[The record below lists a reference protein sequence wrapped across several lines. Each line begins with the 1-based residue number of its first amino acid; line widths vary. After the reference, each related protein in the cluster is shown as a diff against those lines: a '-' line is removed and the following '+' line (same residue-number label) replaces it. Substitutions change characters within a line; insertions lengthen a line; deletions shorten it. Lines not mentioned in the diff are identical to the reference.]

1 MKGRVKKRLS
11 YGNVVATLALFV
23 ALAGGAYAVTKAPKN
38 SVVSKSVKNSS
49 LKGLDVK
56 DDTLKG
62 ADVDESSLEQ
72 VRSAARAETAAT
84 ADSAGTATNA
94 DVAANA
100 TSAQTAQ
107 QLAGVDPCRTNGVVN
122 MNEGGPSPTL
132 CTSGPFTLTAICT
145 DGGGT
150 SGTILITTT
159 EANSFARG
167 PNLVATILNPGPP
180 TLLAEATDAAGF
192 PPSIAVNEPFYA
204 GAPSGGILTGITGV
218 RADADAGTCEFL
230 VSGSN

>member
-1 MKGRVKKRLS
+1 MKGRVKERLS

-23 ALAGGAYAVTKAPKN
+23 ALVGGAYAVTKAPKN

-72 VRSAARAETAAT
+72 VGSAARAETAAT
-84 ADSAGTATNA
+84 ADSAGTA
-94 DVAANA
+94 ANA
-100 TSAQTAQ
+100 TSAQTAE
-107 QLAGVDPCRTNGVVN
+107 QLAGVDPCRTNGVVK

-150 SGTILITTT
+150 NGTILIRTT

-167 PNLVATILNPGPP
+167 PNLIATILNPGSPII
-180 TLLAEATDAAGF
+180 LAEGTDAAGF
-192 PPSIAVNEPFYA
+192 PPSIADNEPFYA
-204 GAPSGGILTGITGV
+204 GAPSGGVLTGITGV